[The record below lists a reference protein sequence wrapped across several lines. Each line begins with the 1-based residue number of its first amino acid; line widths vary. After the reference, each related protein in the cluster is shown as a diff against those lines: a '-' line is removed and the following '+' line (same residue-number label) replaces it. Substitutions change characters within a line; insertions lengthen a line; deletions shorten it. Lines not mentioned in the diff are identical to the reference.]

1 MLLKFSKKAPSAP
14 NFGRFA
20 PKILPH
26 QPPNRW
32 GDRLTTKRPLMV
44 GPPHHRPT
52 SKSVPARQSVT
63 RPEIFDRVRVREFWV
78 ASLGGESGSG
88 NFQILFPPPSPSPG
102 ISSRK
107 KRVRDQIFGVKNNKM
122 TCKSIENYKSFQSS
136 LVS

>member
-1 MLLKFSKKAPSAP
+1 MAIILDSSNSKVS
-14 NFGRFA
+14 F
-20 PKILPH
+20 H
-26 QPPNRW
+26 ENRYRIE
-32 GDRLTTKRPLMV
+32 DDFN
-44 GPPHHRPT
+44 
-52 SKSVPARQSVT
+52 QSVT
-63 RPEIFDRVRVREFWV
+63 RPEIFDRVREFWV

>member
-1 MLLKFSKKAPSAP
+1 MQ
-14 NFGRFA
+14 
-20 PKILPH
+20 IL
-26 QPPNRW
+26 
-32 GDRLTTKRPLMV
+32 GKEGV
-44 GPPHHRPT
+44 
-52 SKSVPARQSVT
+52 SQSVT